1 MSFKPGSKSW
11 KNFMSK
17 LYGIGAA
24 VVIVGALFKIMHW
37 PGANLALI
45 VGLSAEAVIFVFS
58 AFEPLHEEYD
68 WSLVYPELAL
78 GHGHD
83 DEEISELALPS
94 KSNKGGSLSQELDG
108 MLAEAKI
115 DSELIKSLGDGM
127 RNLSDTAS
135 KISNVADA
143 SSVSADYT
151 ESLKNAAKKVDK
163 LADSYAQASES
174 LMGLTDTQK
183 EGASFGEQMLKVTSN
198 LTALNNV
205 YEMQLKGASESLEN
219 TQKIQSG
226 IGELMGNLADSVEDT
241 RNYKTNIA
249 ELSKNLSAL
258 NKVYGNMLNA
268 MNINP
273 NS

>member
-11 KNFMSK
+11 KKMMSYV
-17 LYGIGAA
+17 YGIGAA
-24 VVIVGALFKIMHW
+24 VVIIGAMFKIKHW
-37 PGANLALI
+37 PGADVMLVLGLSVEALI
-45 VGLSAEAVIFVFS
+45 FVLSVL
-58 AFEPLHEEYD
+58 EPLHEEYD

-83 DEEISELALPS
+83 DDEISELNLPS
-94 KSNKGGSLSQELDG
+94 TSKSGSVSQELDG

-115 DSELIKSLGDGM
+115 DSELIQSLGDGM
-127 RNLSDTAS
+127 RNLSETAG
-135 KISNVADA
+135 KISNAA
-143 SSVSADYT
+143 EATSVSVDYT
-151 ESLKNAAKKVDK
+151 ESLKKATKKVDK
-163 LADSYAQASES
+163 LAESYAQASES

-183 EGASFGEQMLKVTSN
+183 EGNSFGEQMQKVTSN

-241 RNYKTNIA
+241 RAYKTNIA

>member
-11 KNFMSK
+11 KKMMSYV
-17 LYGIGAA
+17 YGIGAA
-24 VVIVGALFKIMHW
+24 IVIVGAMFKIKHW
-37 PGANLALI
+37 PGADFMLVFGLSVEALI
-45 VGLSAEAVIFVFS
+45 FVLSVL
-58 AFEPLHEEYD
+58 EPLHEEYD

-83 DEEISELALPS
+83 DEEITELNLPS
-94 KSNKGGSLSQELDG
+94 RNTGSASQELDG

-115 DSELIKSLGDGM
+115 DSELIQSLGDGM
-127 RNLSDTAS
+127 RNLSETAS
-135 KISNVADA
+135 KISNVAEA
-143 SSVSADYT
+143 SAVSADYT
-151 ESLKNAAKKVDK
+151 ESLKNAATKVDK

-183 EGASFGEQMLKVTSN
+183 EGASFGEQMQKVTGN

-241 RNYKTNIA
+241 KAYKTNIA

>member
-1 MSFKPGSKSW
+1 MSFKPGSRSW
-11 KNFMSK
+11 KQFMSYV
-17 LYGIGAA
+17 YGIGGAI
-24 VVIVGALFKIMHW
+24 VIVGAMFKITHW
-37 PGANLALI
+37 PGATIML
-45 VGLSAEAVIFVFS
+45 VGGLGIEAMIFILSVL
-58 AFEPLHEEYD
+58 EPIHEEYD
-68 WSLVYPELAL
+68 WTLAYPELAL

-83 DEEISELALPS
+83 DDEISELDLPAS
-94 KSNKGGSLSQELDG
+94 RNKGGSVSQELDG

-127 RNLSDTAS
+127 RNLSDTAG

-143 SSVSADYT
+143 TAVSADYT
-151 ESLKNAAKKVDK
+151 ESLKKAAEKVDK
-163 LADSYAQASES
+163 LAESYAQASES

-183 EGASFGEQMLKVTSN
+183 EGASFGEQMQKVTSN

-241 RNYKTNIA
+241 KNYKTNIA